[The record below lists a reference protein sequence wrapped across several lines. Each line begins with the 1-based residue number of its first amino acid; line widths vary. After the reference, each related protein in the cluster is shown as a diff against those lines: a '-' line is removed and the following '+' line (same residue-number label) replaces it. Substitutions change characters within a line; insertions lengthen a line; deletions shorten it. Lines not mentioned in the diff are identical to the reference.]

1 MTFYQVAYTVIK
13 PLIRLFFPHRAVGL
27 ENLPEGGALLCANH
41 ISGWDPFLIAVSL
54 PRDSRLVVMAKD
66 ELFHIPV
73 VGFLLRKLGI
83 SPVKRGGNDLGAMK
97 TAIRSLNEGKRL
109 LVFPEG
115 TRVDSEGSVE
125 AKGGVAVMASRTGTP
140 MVPVYCG
147 TKQKFLHRTTIVF
160 GEPYSPVIAG
170 RRATAEES
178 RQAAEEILRRIY
190 ALDEVSGWS

>member
-1 MTFYQVAYTVIK
+1 
-13 PLIRLFFPHRAVGL
+13 
-27 ENLPEGGALLCANH
+27 
-41 ISGWDPFLIAVSL
+41 
-54 PRDSRLVVMAKD
+54 MAKD
-66 ELFHIPV
+66 QLFHSPV
-73 VGFLLRKLGI
+73 VGWFLRSAGVF
-83 SPVKRGGNDLGAMK
+83 PVKRGGNDLTAMK
-97 TAIRSLNEGKRL
+97 TAIRSLNEGGRL

-115 TRVDSEGSVE
+115 TRVEEEGGGV
-125 AKGGVAVMASRTGTP
+125 AKGGVAVMATRTGTP

-147 TKQKFLHRTTIVF
+147 PKQKFLHRTTIVF

>member
-1 MTFYQVAYTVIK
+1 
-13 PLIRLFFPHRAVGL
+13 
-27 ENLPEGGALLCANH
+27 
-41 ISGWDPFLIAVSL
+41 
-54 PRDSRLVVMAKD
+54 
-66 ELFHIPV
+66 
-73 VGFLLRKLGI
+73 
-83 SPVKRGGNDLGAMK
+83 
-97 TAIRSLNEGKRL
+97 
-109 LVFPEG
+109 
-115 TRVDSEGSVE
+115 
-125 AKGGVAVMASRTGTP
+125 